1 MTQIDYQLI
10 IKYLNDTDNKSV
22 NLNKLNKWK
31 FEDNFKIDKINYH
44 QNNTRILQLI
54 LSCITKDYE
63 KINMKDKLMELKM
76 DLKKIY
82 QNDQLFNKYNHLRFG
97 YSVIE
102 LIEIINYENVP
113 MILKIYSDF
122 YQINLLLFKELENQM
137 TLIHANEEYN
147 ALLPTI
153 LIYKER
159 DNYYP
164 IINDKKTFSYND
176 NFIKEFI
183 KNGVINEKINN
194 YLEEFKLKKDPIKLL
209 KTLINNNNNIYNNN
223 NNNLTENKES
233 ITESEFNLD
242 KLKKNQIIEM
252 LKQKNIK
259 FNSKMKKEDLIK
271 LIN

>member
-1 MTQIDYQLI
+1 MTQIDYNLI
-10 IKYLNDTDNKSV
+10 IKYLNEEKTV
-22 NLNKLNKWK
+22 NLNKLSKWK
-31 FEDNFKIDKINYH
+31 FDDNFKIDKINYH

-63 KINMKDKLMELKM
+63 KIISMKDNLMEYKM
-76 DLKKIY
+76 DLKKRY
-82 QNDQLFNKYNHLRFG
+82 QNDQLFNKYNHLRYG

-164 IINDKKTFSYND
+164 IISDKKTFSYND

-209 KTLINNNNNIYNNN
+209 KTLINNTYNNTN
-223 NNNLTENKES
+223 IITENKES
-233 ITESEFNLD
+233 ITESEFNFD
-242 KLKKNQIIEM
+242 KLKKQEIIQL

-259 FNSKMKKEDLIK
+259 FNTKMKKEDLIK
-271 LIN
+271 LIT